1 MNRTS
6 THAVSIAPGDVTPV
20 DVTSAS
26 LGQAYRSVRVTAE
39 GRLRRF
45 LAFAGPG
52 MLVAVGYID
61 PGNWATDLAAGSRYS
76 YALLS
81 VILIS
86 SLTAML
92 LQAMCVRLGVA
103 TGRDL
108 AQACREAYPRAAVP
122 LWILAEVAIA
132 ATDLAEVLGA
142 AIALDLLFHIPLPV
156 GVTLTTLDVL
166 LLLGLQERGV
176 RRLESVVIALVLLVA
191 SCFAFELVL
200 SHPDLGGVLRGYI
213 PRAQIVRDPGMLYVA
228 IGILGATVMPHN
240 LYLHSSLVQT
250 RAFETTEAGKH
261 EAVRHAT
268 LDTVISLGGAM
279 LINSA
284 ILILAASVFHTRGR
298 TDVAEIQDAHR
309 LLSPL
314 LGSMGASAVF
324 AVALLAAGQS
334 ATITGTLS
342 GQIVMEGFVRIRM
355 RPWLRRMLTRGLAI
369 IPALFVTMYAGER
382 GTGDLLIASQVILSL
397 QLPFAVLPLLLLTS
411 NEKRMGTLVCPAW
424 MRWLGWLSAIVII
437 ALNVILIVATARAWL

>member
-1 MNRTS
+1 
-6 THAVSIAPGDVTPV
+6 
-20 DVTSAS
+20 
-26 LGQAYRSVRVTAE
+26 
-39 GRLRRF
+39 
-45 LAFAGPG
+45 
-52 MLVAVGYID
+52 
-61 PGNWATDLAAGSRYS
+61 
-76 YALLS
+76 
-81 VILIS
+81 
-86 SLTAML
+86 
-92 LQAMCVRLGVA
+92 
-103 TGRDL
+103 
-108 AQACREAYPRAAVP
+108 
-122 LWILAEVAIA
+122 
-132 ATDLAEVLGA
+132 
-142 AIALDLLFHIPLPV
+142 
-156 GVTLTTLDVL
+156 
-166 LLLGLQERGV
+166 LLGLQERGV